1 VRRHL
6 QEKVS
11 LADLADEYKVAPG
24 QISAWCKQ
32 AMEGLESVFAQTAR
46 REDRAVNRELVA
58 KNVRIS
64 QLQEVVT
71 ELSEEVLR
79 LKKPVGRTLRPPRIA
94 PGNARSGGDRQLPE
108 RASRLSGRPQLAAA
122 WLTQSDLLPL
132 VSQRR

>member
-1 VRRHL
+1 MAENTQQTERKLRRWTAAEKARIVRRHL

-32 AMEGLESVFAQTAR
+32 AMEGLEGVFAQSAK
-46 REDRAVNRELVA
+46 REDRAATRELAA
-58 KNVRIS
+58 KNTRIN

-79 LKKPVGRTLRPPRIA
+79 LKKASGANSPATTYRPR
-94 PGNARSGGDRQLPE
+94 
-108 RASRLSGRPQLAAA
+108 
-122 WLTQSDLLPL
+122 
-132 VSQRR
+132 

>member
-1 VRRHL
+1 MTENTQQTERKLRRWTAAEKAHIVRRHL

-32 AMEGLESVFAQTAR
+32 AMEGLKGVFAQSAK
-46 REDRAVNRELVA
+46 REDRAATRELA
-58 KNVRIS
+58 ARNARIN

-79 LKKPVGRTLRPPRIA
+79 LKKASGAYSPATTSRPR
-94 PGNARSGGDRQLPE
+94 
-108 RASRLSGRPQLAAA
+108 
-122 WLTQSDLLPL
+122 
-132 VSQRR
+132 

>member
-1 VRRHL
+1 MAENTQQPERKLRRWSAAEKARIVRRHL

-32 AMEGLESVFAQTAR
+32 AMEGLEGVFAQTAK

-58 KNVRIS
+58 KKTRIS

-79 LKKPVGRTLRPPRIA
+79 LKKANGANSPATTYRPR
-94 PGNARSGGDRQLPE
+94 
-108 RASRLSGRPQLAAA
+108 
-122 WLTQSDLLPL
+122 
-132 VSQRR
+132 

>member
-1 VRRHL
+1 MAENSQPTERKLRRWTAAEKAHIVRCHL

-32 AMEGLESVFAQTAR
+32 AMEGLEGVFTQSAK
-46 REDRAVNRELVA
+46 REDRAATRELVA
-58 KNVRIS
+58 KNARIG

-79 LKKPVGRTLRPPRIA
+79 LKKASGANSPATTSRPK
-94 PGNARSGGDRQLPE
+94 
-108 RASRLSGRPQLAAA
+108 
-122 WLTQSDLLPL
+122 
-132 VSQRR
+132 